1 MAPHADRPSGSDPAV
16 PFAQDTRPI
25 GPPSGILAIPSQWHS
40 EQGLQHSLKQLG
52 FDEKRE
58 DGYRLKGVQLID
70 AVRQS
75 LHLWVLHLLLSLLQ
89 LPPARPCAHTTSSSQ
104 ACQDV

>member
-75 LHLWVLHLLLSLLQ
+75 LHLWVLHL
-89 LPPARPCAHTTSSSQ
+89 
-104 ACQDV
+104 